1 MFVLISTLLSVA
13 ILAGIYHLSTKRE
26 QQHARKYQLLTLLR
40 IWNPRVL
47 QDKNVQW
54 IRCGRI
60 FGFLLKE
67 LPSNL

>member
-1 MFVLISTLLSVA
+1 MATEVAKLKRQLAEQAEEELEIVKKVATYFVY
-13 ILAGIYHLSTKRE
+13 GIHGFYKI
-26 QQHARKYQLLTLLR
+26 KM
-40 IWNPRVL
+40 
-47 QDKNVQW
+47 QW